1 MNLNN
6 LSSNQF
12 ENKLSK
18 KKKKKEKKKELVGEV
33 FVNCEGGLPI
43 GAAALMWVCDLV
55 AFGVVIIGMKQ
66 VKSCSSS
73 NIDLNI

>member
-1 MNLNN
+1 M
-6 LSSNQF
+6 
-12 ENKLSK
+12 
-18 KKKKKEKKKELVGEV
+18 
-33 FVNCEGGLPI
+33 NCEGGLPI